1 MSTGLLADFFV
12 VHSAG
17 LDLYKLQEQPLRLL
31 SIKTYAFPT
40 GHFWLEPRAGVVL
53 LAHAT
58 KHGVL
63 RSYFCH
69 LAKVGPKLRL
79 TQPVPAS
86 SWAPSFPNVPS
97 ISKPSDHR
105 GVLAQ
110 LYEHVY
116 FLHLCQSAG
125 QIQLY
130 LLQLEDM
137 RVQSDPIQRAPGLYD
152 LYVMDSLIVLQSE
165 ARQEEYVYDLSA
177 GRQSFVTVRYGTEN
191 SGSKGCLYR
200 RESLQPRLV
209 RVDHDV
215 LIDIEAGRC
224 YRVDLRPEEL
234 ARAHANLTT
243 VLLFLLRRTGC
254 RLEAFAYLRD
264 QILEQVP
271 LKSLSEF
278 FMTSSKAYRQVAL
291 RVTPRRLSQ
300 NSEPRASLSVEPE
313 LKADSG
319 VAVMLQSDMLTLVLQ
334 DICEAALPPA
344 YATAVM
350 LEYHRAL
357 VTQEIHVSQGV
368 QQLLARQ
375 LMQTGNFVLL
385 QTMLYHRVLADSS
398 DLVWLLLSASATY
411 PACLQ
416 LALDMLQRL
425 KAHGQMALL
434 LVERQQLYEACAFT
448 DRWSSET
455 LQTVEA
461 AIASL
466 EPSELVTVARDF
478 LQGHAT
484 QLRSRSL
491 SK

>member
-1 MSTGLLADFFV
+1 MSTGLLADFFI

-17 LDLYKLQEQPLRLL
+17 LDLFKVQEQPLRLL
-31 SIKTYAFPT
+31 SIKTYAFCT
-40 GHFWLEPRAGVVL
+40 GQFWLEPRAGVVL

-63 RSYFCH
+63 QSYFCH

-86 SWAPSFPNVPS
+86 SWAPSFPHVPS
-97 ISKPSDHR
+97 ISKLSDHR

-125 QIQLY
+125 QIKFY
-130 LLQLEDM
+130 LLEDTP
-137 RVQSDPIQRAPGLYD
+137 VQPDSIQRAPGLYD

-177 GRQSFVTVRYGTEN
+177 GRQSFVTVRYGTDN
-191 SGSKGCLYR
+191 QGPKGCLYR

-209 RVDHDV
+209 RVDHDI
-215 LIDIEAGRC
+215 LIDIDAGRC

-234 ARAHANLTT
+234 ARAHANLTN

-264 QILEQVP
+264 QIFAQVP

-300 NSEPRASLSVEPE
+300 TSDPRASLSVEPE

-344 YATAVM
+344 YVTAVM

-368 QQLLARQ
+368 QLLLARQ
-375 LMQTGNFVLL
+375 LAQTGNFVLL
-385 QTMLYHRVLADSS
+385 QTMLHHRVLADSS
-398 DLVWLLLSASATY
+398 DLVWLLLSAKDAY

-434 LVERQQLYEACAFT
+434 LVEHQQLYEACAFT

-461 AIASL
+461 AIAGL

-478 LQGHAT
+478 LQGHAA